1 MFEKLTPLAESEKSL
16 VKAEI
21 SALKARLSS
30 QQQQVKQAKLPVV
43 VLIEGW
49 GASGKGS
56 LIGDLILNMDPR
68 SFTVFFHQPAY
79 GRRGAAALFVAV
91 FSKDTGS
98 GAVCLFLTPAGMGK
112 PSKTLWSTA

>member
-1 MFEKLTPLAESEKSL
+1 MQNRNIGLGGGTTLPLSDQRSERMFEKLTPLAESEKSL

-49 GASGKGS
+49 GASGKGD
-56 LIGDLILNMDPR
+56 LIGDLI
-68 SFTVFFHQPAY
+68 
-79 GRRGAAALFVAV
+79 
-91 FSKDTGS
+91 
-98 GAVCLFLTPAGMGK
+98 
-112 PSKTLWSTA
+112 